1 MSEQKTNLTS
11 ALFCAAIVSKLHQ
24 SPVTMEQIKHF
35 FGGFQGDMQP
45 IKLAEIL
52 HEIGFKATVVKKELE
67 KIKPAFFP
75 LIGQL
80 ESGDF
85 ILLVKSG
92 DKDGSVLVQK
102 PGEKRGQW
110 VSITDLKKQL
120 QSQVILV
127 KRQTEQHG
135 QITDFGIKWFLKAS
149 MKYWS
154 VLRDCLL
161 ASFFVQIFGLLSPL
175 VFMIIIDKVLGN
187 NSLSTLDVLIFALIV
202 VSLFEICLNG
212 LRTYL
217 MSHTANRIDL
227 MLGVRLFR
235 HLINLPLSYF
245 ESRQVGD
252 TIARMRELENVRR
265 FITGSA
271 MMLGLDL
278 LFLVVFLFVMF
289 LFSPFLTTI
298 VLCAMPILFGVS
310 FFLTPFLRD
319 KLENRYAVGS
329 SNQSFLV
336 ETIGGIETIKGT
348 ASEPRIREKWE
359 NRLAEQV
366 KIGFAGGHLANFLS
380 QTTTIISKILSVL
393 LLWLGAKEVLAGN
406 LTVGQLIAFN
416 MLSSRTIAPI
426 LRLSQ
431 IWKEFQQVNI
441 SIARIGDIFQNPVE
455 PGFNPDKVSLPAIK
469 GDVKFDHVSFRY
481 KPDDGKE
488 ILSNINFSVKAG
500 EVVGIVGSTGSGKTT
515 LAKLLQRL
523 YVPERG
529 RILIDGIDLSMVD
542 VSWLRR
548 QIGVVSQDGVLFN
561 ASIRDNIALNAPG
574 LEMEA
579 IIEAAKLAGAHEFI
593 LEMPDGYDTFAGE
606 RGSLLSAGQRQRIA
620 IARAL
625 AINPRML
632 IFDEATSSLDYE
644 SELRVQKN
652 MKLICANRTTFI
664 IAHRLSTV
672 RHADLIL
679 TLENGRL
686 VENDSPKE
694 LLKQEGKYALL
705 HSIQEGSYG

>member
-1 MSEQKTNLTS
+1 MTEQKTNLKS
-11 ALFCAAIVSKLHQ
+11 ALFCAAIASKIHQ
-24 SPVTMEQIKHF
+24 SPVTIEQIKHL
-35 FGGFQGDMQP
+35 FGGFEGEMQP
-45 IKLAEIL
+45 INLAEVL
-52 HEIGFKATVVKKELE
+52 QEIGFKATVVKKDLE
-67 KIKPAFFP
+67 KIKSAFFP

-80 ESGDF
+80 DNGDF
-85 ILLVKSG
+85 VLLAKLG
-92 DKDGSVLVQK
+92 DKDGSILTQK
-102 PGEKRGQW
+102 LGENRGQW
-110 VSITDLKKQL
+110 IKIEELKKQL
-120 QSQVILV
+120 LPQVIFI
-127 KRQTEQHG
+127 KRQIERMG

-154 VLRDCLL
+154 VLRDCLM
-161 ASFFVQIFGLLSPL
+161 ASFFVQVFGLLSPL

-202 VSLFEICLNG
+202 VSLFEILLNG

-227 MLGVRLFR
+227 MLGVRLFK
-235 HLINLPLSYF
+235 HLMNLPLCYF

-298 VLCAMPILFGVS
+298 VLCAMPVLFGVS
-310 FFLTPFLRD
+310 FILTPFLRD
-319 KLENRYAVGS
+319 KLENRYAVSS

-336 ETIGGIETIKGT
+336 ETIGGIETIKGS
-348 ASEPRIREKWE
+348 AAEPRIREKWE

-366 KIGFAGGHLANFLS
+366 KVGFAGGHLANFLS
-380 QTTTIISKILSVL
+380 QTTGIISKILSVL

-441 SIARIGDIFQNPVE
+441 SIARIGDIFNNPTE
-455 PGFNPDKVSLPAIK
+455 PGFNPDKVSLPSIS

-481 KPDDGKE
+481 KPDGKE
-488 ILSNINFSVKAG
+488 ILSDINFSVKAG
-500 EVVGIVGSTGSGKTT
+500 EVIGIVGSTGSGKTT

-523 YVPERG
+523 YVPEKG
-529 RILIDGIDLSMVD
+529 RVLIDGVDLSVVD

-548 QIGVVSQDGVLFN
+548 QIGVVLQDGVLFN
-561 ASIRDNIALNAPG
+561 ASIRDNIGLNTPG
-574 LEMEA
+574 LEMDA
-579 IIEAAKLAGAHEFI
+579 IIKAAKLAGAHEFI
-593 LEMPDGYDTFAGE
+593 LEMPDGYNTLAGE
-606 RGSLLSAGQRQRIA
+606 RGQLLSAGQRQRIA

-625 AINPRML
+625 ATNPRML

-644 SELRVQKN
+644 SELLVQKN
-652 MKLICANRTTFI
+652 MKQICTDRTTFI

-672 RHADLIL
+672 RHADRIL

-686 VENDSPKE
+686 VEDNSPEE
-694 LLKQEGKYALL
+694 LLKKNGRYALL
-705 HSIQEGSYG
+705 HSIQEGSFG